1 VSVATPGGRLRAEM
15 RDLAEVVLVPALAA
29 VLPWSIAYRILRRL
43 AAGRFLYAEPNQ
55 RALAEAQRLG
65 WVGDPADWLLRRN
78 LTTAVDHADH
88 YLARTRSDAWM
99 ARHLDVQGAWP
110 APGQPAFLFTFH
122 WGAGMWGLRHA
133 GASGL
138 QVNALVA
145 PVDGAH
151 FHGRAILHRYI
162 IARTRSVAL
171 ALRRPFIDV
180 SAGFREVL
188 RALGRNEP
196 VLAVIDVPPDQ
207 VATSVPIRVLDLPAR
222 LPTALLRLA
231 VERKIPVYLYA
242 TGFHLASGQRFLRIR
257 ALGVPE
263 DVSRLAAKLASALDA
278 LIREDPPSWHFWS
291 EAERFFRE

>member
-1 VSVATPGGRLRAEM
+1 MSARLRAEL
-15 RDLAEVVLVPALAA
+15 RDLFEVVLLPALAA
-29 VLPWSIAYRILRRL
+29 LLPWRVGFRVLRRV
-43 AAGRFLYAEPNQ
+43 AAHTWFYGEPNR
-55 RALAEAQRLG
+55 RALSEAQRLG
-65 WVGDPADWLLRRN
+65 WVGDPAGWLLRRN
-78 LTTAVDHADH
+78 LTSAVDHTDH

-99 ARHLDVQGAWP
+99 ARHLDVEGAWP
-110 APGQPAFLFTFH
+110 PPGQASFLLTFH

-145 PVDGAH
+145 PVNGEH
-151 FHGRAILHRYI
+151 FRGRAILHRYI
-162 IARTRSVAL
+162 VARTRSVAL

-188 RALGRNEP
+188 RALGRSEP

-207 VATSVPIRVLDLPAR
+207 VSTSVPVRILDLPAR

-231 VERKIPVYLYA
+231 VERGIPVYLYT
-242 TGFHLASGQRFLRIR
+242 TGFRLDSGRRFLRIR
-257 ALGVPE
+257 PLGVPTE
-263 DVSRLAAKLASALDA
+263 VAALANAIAGELDA

-291 EAERFFRE
+291 EAERYFRE

>member
-1 VSVATPGGRLRAEM
+1 MSARLRAEW
-15 RDLAEVVLVPALAA
+15 RDLLEVVLLPALAA
-29 VLPWSIAYRILRRL
+29 VLPWRIAFRILRRV
-43 AAGRFLYAEPNQ
+43 AAHSSLYAEPNQ
-55 RALAEAQRLG
+55 RALAEATRLG
-65 WVGDPADWLLRRN
+65 WVGEPAGWLLRRN
-78 LTTAVDHADH
+78 LTSAVDHADH

-99 ARHLDVQGAWP
+99 ARHLAVEGAWP
-110 APGQPAFLFTFH
+110 PPGQPAFLLTFH

-145 PVDGAH
+145 PVKGEH
-151 FHGRAILHRYI
+151 FRGHAILHRYI
-162 IARTRSVAL
+162 VARTRSVAT

-207 VATSVPIRVLDLPAR
+207 VSNSVPVRIIDLPAR

-231 VERKIPVYLYA
+231 VERGIPVYLYT
-242 TGFHLASGQRFLRIR
+242 TGFRLDNGQRFLRIR
-257 ALGVPE
+257 SLGVPV
-263 DVSRLAAKLASALDA
+263 DVAALATEIAGELDA